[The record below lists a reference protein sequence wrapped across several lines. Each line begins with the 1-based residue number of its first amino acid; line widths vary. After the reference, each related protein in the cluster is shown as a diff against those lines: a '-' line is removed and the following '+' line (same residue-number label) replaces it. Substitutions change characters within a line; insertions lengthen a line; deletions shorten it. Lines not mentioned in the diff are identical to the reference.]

1 MNDPRGTPEPPP
13 EPAKQ
18 PILRQPISYGK
29 PAADEKASGR
39 RARLRHP
46 ARGATRR

>member
-1 MNDPRGTPEPPP
+1 MNDPRGKPEPPP

-18 PILRQPISYGK
+18 PVARQSISYGK
-29 PAADEKASGR
+29 PPLDEKASGR

-46 ARGATRR
+46 SRGATRR